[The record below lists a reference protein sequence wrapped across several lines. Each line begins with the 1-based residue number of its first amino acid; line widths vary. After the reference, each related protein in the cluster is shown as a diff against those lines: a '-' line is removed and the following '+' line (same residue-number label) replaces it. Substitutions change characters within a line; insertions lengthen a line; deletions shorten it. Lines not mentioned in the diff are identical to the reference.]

1 METEVP
7 KPLVSLICSK
17 SQIVKVIYIGIFL
30 LFSLRL
36 LKIKKK
42 RKETKIKVRDIQ
54 LYCWRGL

>member
-42 RKETKIKVRDIQ
+42 KKRN
-54 LYCWRGL
+54 